1 MTTAYK
7 TWEEYTPLEQAA
19 CTWWD
24 MYKDAYNFRPRDMDT
39 SDWTLEKFEE
49 EMQYL
54 QGVIR
59 RNEGARLE
67 DEAEAAV
74 HVEDTIAKMME
85 SGCRNREM
93 AIRWLHDIYETEG
106 DTSYLEYNL
115 GVAYGYFASTK

>member
-19 CTWWD
+19 CMWWD
-24 MYKDAYNFRPRDMDT
+24 MYKDAYNFRPRGMDT

-74 HVEDTIAKMME
+74 RVEDTIATMME

-106 DTSYLEYNL
+106 DNSYLEYNL

>member
-19 CTWWD
+19 CMWWD
-24 MYKDAYNFRPRDMDT
+24 MYKDAYNFRPRGMDT

-74 HVEDTIAKMME
+74 RVEDTIATMME